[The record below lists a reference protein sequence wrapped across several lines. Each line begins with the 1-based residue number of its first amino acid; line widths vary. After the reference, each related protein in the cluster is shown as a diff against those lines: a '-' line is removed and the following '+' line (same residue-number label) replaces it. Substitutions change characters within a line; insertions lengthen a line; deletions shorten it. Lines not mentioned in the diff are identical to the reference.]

1 MPSRSR
7 RNRVDATDAAAPR
20 RKSTA
25 SPAAAVPLGTKVTP
39 SRAGGVSTFEALL
52 ATAGDLLGEVGF
64 ESLSTNLIC
73 SRAGMTPPALYRYF
87 PNKYAVLKELG
98 RRLMQAQDEAVFA
111 WIDGGGLV
119 TATQAEAVASYKR
132 IQTQVIAISR
142 NHPGGIWIMRA
153 LRAAPILHAVQTE
166 SRDDVAQ
173 HLADAVRDQYPS
185 LTDAQLLAATRVS
198 TQMMYGAIEMA
209 LESPELEAQ
218 ITNEACW
225 MVSAYYAQLN
235 ERYTAPAA

>member
-1 MPSRSR
+1 MAKMQSAKAQAMPL
-7 RNRVDATDAAAPR
+7 D
-20 RKSTA
+20 
-25 SPAAAVPLGTKVTP
+25 TKLVP
-39 SRAGGVSTFEALL
+39 SRAGGGSTFEALL
-52 ATAGDLLGEVGF
+52 ATAGDLLGEIGF

-98 RRLMQAQDEAVFA
+98 RRLMKAQDDAVFA
-111 WIDGGGLV
+111 WIDAGGL
-119 TATQAEAVASYKR
+119 ATTTQEEAVVSYKR
-132 IQTQVIAISR
+132 IQTQVIAVTR
-142 NHPGGIWIMRA
+142 DHPGGIWIMRA

-173 HLADAVRDQYPS
+173 RLADAVRDQYPS

-198 TQMMYGAIEMA
+198 TQMMYGGIEMA
-209 LESPELEAQ
+209 LESPELEDQ
-218 ITNEACW
+218 ISSEACW

-235 ERYTAPAA
+235 ERYAAVAPTT

>member
-1 MPSRSR
+1 MAKMQSAKAQAMPL
-7 RNRVDATDAAAPR
+7 DTKLAP
-20 RKSTA
+20 T
-25 SPAAAVPLGTKVTP
+25 
-39 SRAGGVSTFEALL
+39 RAGGVSTFEALL

-87 PNKYAVLKELG
+87 PNKYAVLRELG
-98 RRLMQAQDEAVFA
+98 RRLMKAQDDAVFA
-111 WIDGGGLV
+111 WIDAGGLA
-119 TATQAEAVASYKR
+119 TATQEEAVESYKR
-132 IQTQVIAISR
+132 IQTQVIDISR
-142 NHPGGIWIMRA
+142 AHPGGIWIMRA

-209 LESPELEAQ
+209 LESPELEEQ

-225 MVSAYYAQLN
+225 MVSAYYAQL
-235 ERYTAPAA
+235 EARHARKAPVVAGA

>member
-1 MPSRSR
+1 MEAAD
-7 RNRVDATDAAAPR
+7 VATTTR
-20 RKSTA
+20 E
-25 SPAAAVPLGTKVTP
+25 PATLRAVPVPLGTKVTP

-52 ATAGDLLGEVGF
+52 ATAGELLGEVGF
-64 ESLSTNLIC
+64 EGLSTNLIC

-98 RRLMQAQDEAVFA
+98 RRLMRAQDDAVFA
-111 WIDGGGLV
+111 WIGAGGLV
-119 TATQAEAVASYKR
+119 TTTQEDAVASYKQ
-132 IQTQVIAISR
+132 IQTQVIAITR

-173 HLADAVRDQYPS
+173 RLADAVRDQYPS

-209 LESPELEAQ
+209 LESPELEPQ

-235 ERYTAPAA
+235 ERHATGR

>member
-1 MPSRSR
+1 MEAAD
-7 RNRVDATDAAAPR
+7 VATTTR
-20 RKSTA
+20 E
-25 SPAAAVPLGTKVTP
+25 PATLRAVPVPLGTKVTP

-52 ATAGDLLGEVGF
+52 ATAGELLGEVGF
-64 ESLSTNLIC
+64 EGLSTNLIC

-98 RRLMQAQDEAVFA
+98 RRLMKAQDDAVFA
-111 WIDGGGLV
+111 WIDAGGLV
-119 TATQAEAVASYKR
+119 TATQEEAVVSYKR
-132 IQTQVIAISR
+132 IQTRVIAITR

-173 HLADAVRDQYPS
+173 RLADAVRDQYPS

-209 LESPELEAQ
+209 LESPELEPQ

-235 ERYTAPAA
+235 ERYAAGKASA

>member
-1 MPSRSR
+1 MAKMQSAKAPAMPL
-7 RNRVDATDAAAPR
+7 D
-20 RKSTA
+20 
-25 SPAAAVPLGTKVTP
+25 TKLVP

-52 ATAGDLLGEVGF
+52 TTAGDLLGEVGF

-98 RRLMQAQDEAVFA
+98 RRLMKAQDDAVFA
-111 WIDGGGLV
+111 WIDAGGLA
-119 TATQAEAVASYKR
+119 TATQEEAVDSYKR
-132 IQTQVIAISR
+132 IQTQVIAITR
-142 NHPGGIWIMRA
+142 AQPGGIWIMRA

-185 LTDAQLLAATRVS
+185 LTDAQLLAATQVS

-209 LESPELEAQ
+209 LESPELEEQ

-235 ERYTAPAA
+235 QRHAGPSRRPPSAPT

>member
-1 MPSRSR
+1 MAKMQSAKAQAMPL
-7 RNRVDATDAAAPR
+7 DTKLAP
-20 RKSTA
+20 T
-25 SPAAAVPLGTKVTP
+25 
-39 SRAGGVSTFEALL
+39 RAGGVSTFEALL

-98 RRLMQAQDEAVFA
+98 RRLMKAQDDAVFA
-111 WIDGGGLV
+111 WIDAGGL
-119 TATQAEAVASYKR
+119 TTRTQEEAVESYKQ
-132 IQTQVIAISR
+132 IQTQVIDISR
-142 NHPGGIWIMRA
+142 AHPGGIWIMRA

-173 HLADAVRDQYPS
+173 HLADAARDQYPS
-185 LTDAQLLAATRVS
+185 LTDEQLLAATRVS

-209 LESPELEAQ
+209 LESPELEQQ
-218 ITNEACW
+218 ITSEACW
-225 MVSAYYAQLN
+225 MVSAYYAQL
-235 ERYTAPAA
+235 EQRYARGGRPTESSGR

>member
-1 MPSRSR
+1 MAKMQSAKAQAMPL
-7 RNRVDATDAAAPR
+7 D
-20 RKSTA
+20 
-25 SPAAAVPLGTKVTP
+25 TKLVP

-98 RRLMQAQDEAVFA
+98 RRLMKAQDDAVFA
-111 WIDGGGLV
+111 WIDAGGL
-119 TATQAEAVASYKR
+119 ATTTQEEAVASYKR
-132 IQTQVIAISR
+132 IQTQVIDITR
-142 NHPGGIWIMRA
+142 ELPGGIWIMRA

-185 LTDAQLLAATRVS
+185 LTDAQLLAATRIS

-209 LESPELEAQ
+209 LESPELEMQ

-235 ERYTAPAA
+235 ERHAKSAPRPALRPR

>member
-1 MPSRSR
+1 MSATVKMRAVKAPTMPL
-7 RNRVDATDAAAPR
+7 D
-20 RKSTA
+20 
-25 SPAAAVPLGTKVTP
+25 TKLVP

-98 RRLMQAQDEAVFA
+98 RRLMKAQDDAVFA
-111 WIDGGGLV
+111 WIDAGGLN
-119 TATQAEAVASYKR
+119 TATQEAAVDSYKG
-132 IQTQVIAISR
+132 IQTEVIAITR
-142 NHPGGIWIMRA
+142 AHPGGIWIMRA

-173 HLADAVRDQYPS
+173 RLADAVRDQYPS

-209 LESPELEAQ
+209 LESPELEEQ
-218 ITNEACW
+218 ITHEACW
-225 MVSAYYAQLN
+225 MVSAYYAQL
-235 ERYTAPAA
+235 EARHAREGHSTGPANA

>member
-1 MPSRSR
+1 MAKMQSAKAPAMPL
-7 RNRVDATDAAAPR
+7 D
-20 RKSTA
+20 
-25 SPAAAVPLGTKVTP
+25 TKLVP

-98 RRLMQAQDEAVFA
+98 RRLMKAQDDAVFA
-111 WIDGGGLV
+111 WIDAGGLA
-119 TATQAEAVASYKR
+119 TATQEDAVDSYKR
-132 IQTQVIAISR
+132 IQTQVIAITR
-142 NHPGGIWIMRA
+142 AHPGGIWIMRA

-173 HLADAVRDQYPS
+173 RLADAVRDQYPS

-235 ERYTAPAA
+235 ERHARASLRPPAAPA

>member
-1 MPSRSR
+1 MEAAD
-7 RNRVDATDAAAPR
+7 VATTTR
-20 RKSTA
+20 Q
-25 SPAAAVPLGTKVTP
+25 PATLRAVPVPLGTKVTP

-52 ATAGDLLGEVGF
+52 ATAGELLGEVGF
-64 ESLSTNLIC
+64 EGLSTNLIC

-98 RRLMQAQDEAVFA
+98 RRLMKAQDDAVFA
-111 WIDGGGLV
+111 WIDAGGLV
-119 TATQAEAVASYKR
+119 TTAREEAVASYKR
-132 IQTQVIAISR
+132 IQTQVIAITR

-173 HLADAVRDQYPS
+173 RLADAVRDQYPS

-209 LESPELEAQ
+209 LESPELEPQ

-235 ERYTAPAA
+235 ERYAAVTPTT

>member
-1 MPSRSR
+1 LTAAEKTRPANAPPMPL
-7 RNRVDATDAAAPR
+7 D
-20 RKSTA
+20 
-25 SPAAAVPLGTKVTP
+25 TKLVP

-98 RRLMQAQDEAVFA
+98 RRLMKAQDDAVFA
-111 WIDGGGLV
+111 WIDAGGLA
-119 TATQAEAVASYKR
+119 TATQQEAVDSYKR
-132 IQTQVIAISR
+132 IQTEVIAITR
-142 NHPGGIWIMRA
+142 AHPGGIWIMRA

-185 LTDAQLLAATRVS
+185 LTDAQLLGATRVS

-209 LESPELEAQ
+209 LESPELEQQ

-225 MVSAYYAQLN
+225 MVSAYYAQL
-235 ERYTAPAA
+235 EARFAGSGRPTGSPDA

>member
-1 MPSRSR
+1 MAKMQSAKAPAMPL
-7 RNRVDATDAAAPR
+7 D
-20 RKSTA
+20 
-25 SPAAAVPLGTKVTP
+25 TKLVP

-98 RRLMQAQDEAVFA
+98 RRLMKAQDDAVFA
-111 WIDGGGLV
+111 WIDAGGLAP
-119 TATQAEAVASYKR
+119 ATQEAAVESYKR
-132 IQTQVIAISR
+132 IQTQVIAITR
-142 NHPGGIWIMRA
+142 AHPGGIWIMRA

-185 LTDAQLLAATRVS
+185 LTGAQLLAATRVS

-209 LESPELEAQ
+209 LESPELEEQ
-218 ITNEACW
+218 ITHEACW

-235 ERYTAPAA
+235 ERHAHPPWGTTASPGLA